1 MHQVLLTVS
10 VLLCLGGT
18 LSIGV
23 VSADQPSLPQPET
36 NELDANE
43 TATLWSK
50 SPNEC
55 PSGEEYHEQFG
66 EQRTALEGL
75 SDCTDISFAEPP
87 ETANIWTQSD
97 FESLSPGSAST
108 AVYPEH
114 ATTADGQWIS
124 DAHAT
129 VFAIQPATVVHQ
141 DSDETP
147 VYIAPQGDIYGFI
160 DYRVDVPE
168 GESTD
173 ARTVSWSLVEHE
185 ISDIRV
191 KQDETLI
198 HNTSDQHTPQLEY
211 ELTGSGS
218 TTLTLEADIDVKLER
233 AVTYHDSSG
242 TNTITET
249 RSENLT
255 VSDQHEVETYN
266 LTAAIYHAAYP
277 DGDNGVAIYQSQPW
291 HGYQLTEDG
300 DTVVRGVWR
309 YYTARDT
316 NWDTLIRASATET
329 EQRNSTAV
337 PVYVRAFP
345 SETGPR
351 ADPIREGPAI
361 EEVWGSESPSPNQTL
376 HDNVE
381 VDVIDEPYVRSYGV
395 AVRYDDIDRDHL
407 EVQGIVRGETA
418 ELVEPAG
425 GTERQ
430 IRKSNLSVEIVEQ
443 NESAATIAIEL
454 RDAETG
460 TPIELQNRVED
471 HPRYAP
477 IGTQV
482 RDGYISVGDTHVETN
497 SSGIATVTLAQP
509 GAYSV
514 AYHPGTWRTHDP
526 AYVGDGERLSWHPL
540 ATANGWFSLLVHVFW
555 LSLPFGMALYA
566 GLKLGSFLH
575 IPEGYNP

>member
-1 MHQVLLTVS
+1 MQQFLLIS
-10 VLLCLGGT
+10 VLLCLGGVI
-18 LSIGV
+18 LSTGI
-23 VSADQPSLPQPET
+23 VSANQPSPLETET
-36 NELDANE
+36 NELDDNE

-55 PSGEEYHEQFG
+55 PTDEEYYEQFG
-66 EQRTALEGL
+66 EHRTAIEGL

-87 ETANIWTQSD
+87 ETASIWTQSD
-97 FESLSPGSAST
+97 FESLSPGPAST
-108 AVYPEH
+108 AVYPDH
-114 ATTADGQWIS
+114 ATTADGRWIS

-129 VFAIQPATVVHQ
+129 VFAIQPSTIVHQ

-147 VYIAPQGDIYGFI
+147 VYVAPQGDLYGFI

-173 ARTVSWSLVEHE
+173 TRTVSWSLVEHE
-185 ISDIRV
+185 ISDTRV

-198 HNTSDQHTPQLEY
+198 HNTSDEHTPQLEY
-211 ELTGSGS
+211 ELNGSGS
-218 TTLTLEADIDVKLER
+218 TTLTLEADIEVELER
-233 AVTYHDSSG
+233 TVTRQNGSTTD
-242 TNTITET
+242 TLT
-249 RSENLT
+249 ENLT
-255 VSDQHEVETYN
+255 VSDQHELEIYN
-266 LTAAIYHAAYP
+266 LTASIYHAAYP

-291 HGYQLTEDG
+291 HGYELTEDG
-300 DTVVRGVWR
+300 DAVVRGVWR

-316 NWDTLIRASATET
+316 NWDTLIQASTTES
-329 EQRNSTAV
+329 ERQNSTAV

-351 ADPIREGPAI
+351 ADPIRDGPDI
-361 EEVWGSESPSPNQTL
+361 EEVWGSDSPSPNQTI
-376 HDNVE
+376 HEHVE
-381 VDVIDEPYVRSYGV
+381 VDVVDEPYVRSYGV
-395 AVRYDDIDRDHL
+395 AVRHDDIDRDHL

-418 ELVEPAG
+418 ELVEPASG
-425 GTERQ
+425 SERQ
-430 IRKSNLSVEIVEQ
+430 IRASNLSVEILEQ

-460 TPIELQNRVED
+460 TPIELQNRFED
-471 HPRYAP
+471 HRRFAP

-482 RDGYISVGDTHVETN
+482 RDGYISVGETRVETN
-497 SSGIATVTLAQP
+497 SSGIATVTLTQP

-526 AYVGDGERLSWHPL
+526 AYVGDVERVSWHPL
-540 ATANGWFSLLVHVFW
+540 ATANGWFTLLVQVFW
-555 LSLPFGMALYA
+555 LSLPFVAALYA

-575 IPEGYNP
+575 IPDGHNS

>member
-1 MHQVLLTVS
+1 MQQFLLTVS
-10 VLLCLGGT
+10 VLLCLGGVI
-18 LSIGV
+18 LSAGV
-23 VSADQPSLPQPET
+23 VSADQPSPPET
-36 NELDANE
+36 ETDEPDDNE

-55 PSGEEYHEQFG
+55 PSDEEYYEQFG
-66 EQRTALEGL
+66 EHRSALEGL

-87 ETANIWTQSD
+87 ETASIWTQSD

-108 AVYPEH
+108 AVYPDH
-114 ATTADGQWIS
+114 ATTADGRWIS

-129 VFAIQPATVVHQ
+129 VFAIQPATIVHQ

-147 VYIAPQGDIYGFI
+147 LYVAPQGDLYGFI

-173 ARTVSWSLVEHE
+173 TRTVSWSLVEHE
-185 ISDIRV
+185 ISDTRV

-198 HNTSDQHTPQLEY
+198 HNTSDEHTPQLEY
-211 ELTGSGS
+211 ELNGSGS
-218 TTLTLEADIDVKLER
+218 TTLTLEADIEVELER
-233 AVTYHDSSG
+233 TVTRQNGSTTD
-242 TNTITET
+242 TLT
-249 RSENLT
+249 ENLT
-255 VSDQHEVETYN
+255 VSDQHELEIYN
-266 LTAAIYHAAYP
+266 LTASIYHAAYP

-291 HGYQLTEDG
+291 HGYELTEDG
-300 DTVVRGVWR
+300 DAVVRGVWR

-316 NWDTLIRASATET
+316 NWDTLIQASTTES
-329 EQRNSTAV
+329 ERQNSTAV

-351 ADPIREGPAI
+351 ADPIRDGPDI
-361 EEVWGSESPSPNQTL
+361 EEVWGSDSSSPNQTI
-376 HDNVE
+376 HEHVE
-381 VDVIDEPYVRSYGV
+381 VDVVDEPYVRSYGV
-395 AVRYDDIDRDHL
+395 AVRHDDIDRDHL

-418 ELVEPAG
+418 ELVEPANG
-425 GTERQ
+425 SERQ
-430 IRKSNLSVEIVEQ
+430 IRASNLSVEILEQ

-460 TPIELQNRVED
+460 TPIELQNRFED
-471 HPRYAP
+471 HRRFAP

-482 RDGYISVGDTHVETN
+482 RDGYISVGETRVETN
-497 SSGIATVTLAQP
+497 SSGIATVTLTQP

-526 AYVGDGERLSWHPL
+526 AYVGDVERVSWHPL
-540 ATANGWFSLLVHVFW
+540 ATANGWFSLLVQVFW
-555 LSLPFGMALYA
+555 LSLPFVAVLYA

-575 IPEGYNP
+575 IPDGYNS

>member
-1 MHQVLLTVS
+1 M
-10 VLLCLGGT
+10 LCLGGVI
-18 LSIGV
+18 LSAGV
-23 VSADQPSLPQPET
+23 VSADQPSPPET
-36 NELDANE
+36 ETDEPDDNE

-55 PSGEEYHEQFG
+55 PSDEEYYEQFG
-66 EQRTALEGL
+66 EHRSALEGL

-87 ETANIWTQSD
+87 ETASIWTQSD

-108 AVYPEH
+108 AVYPDH
-114 ATTADGQWIS
+114 ATTADGRWIS

-129 VFAIQPATVVHQ
+129 VFAIQPATIVHQ

-147 VYIAPQGDIYGFI
+147 LYVAPQGDLYGFI

-173 ARTVSWSLVEHE
+173 TRTVSWSLVEHE
-185 ISDIRV
+185 ISDTRV

-198 HNTSDQHTPQLEY
+198 HNTSDEHTPQLEY
-211 ELTGSGS
+211 ELNGSGS
-218 TTLTLEADIDVKLER
+218 TTLTLEADIEVELER
-233 AVTYHDSSG
+233 TVTRQNGSTTD
-242 TNTITET
+242 TLT
-249 RSENLT
+249 ENLT
-255 VSDQHEVETYN
+255 VSDQRELEIYN
-266 LTAAIYHAAYP
+266 LTASIYHAAYP

-291 HGYQLTEDG
+291 HGYELTEDG
-300 DTVVRGVWR
+300 DAVVRGVWR

-316 NWDTLIRASATET
+316 NWDTLIQASTTES
-329 EQRNSTAV
+329 ERQNSTAV

-351 ADPIREGPAI
+351 ADPIRDGPDI
-361 EEVWGSESPSPNQTL
+361 EEVWGSDSPSPNRTI
-376 HDNVE
+376 HEHVE
-381 VDVIDEPYVRSYGV
+381 VDVVDEPYVRSYGV
-395 AVRYDDIDRDHL
+395 AVRHDDIDRDHL

-418 ELVEPAG
+418 ELVEPASG
-425 GTERQ
+425 SERQ
-430 IRKSNLSVEIVEQ
+430 IRASNLSVEILEQ
-443 NESAATIAIEL
+443 NESAATITIEL

-460 TPIELQNRVED
+460 TPIELQNRFED
-471 HPRYAP
+471 HRRFAP

-482 RDGYISVGDTHVETN
+482 RDGYISVGETRVETN
-497 SSGIATVTLAQP
+497 SSGIATVTLTQP

-526 AYVGDGERLSWHPL
+526 AYVGDVERVSWHPL
-540 ATANGWFSLLVHVFW
+540 ATANGWFTLLVQVFW
-555 LSLPFGMALYA
+555 LSLPFVAALYA

-575 IPEGYNP
+575 IPDGHNS

>member
-1 MHQVLLTVS
+1 M
-10 VLLCLGGT
+10 LCLGGVI
-18 LSIGV
+18 LSAGV
-23 VSADQPSLPQPET
+23 VSADQPSPPET
-36 NELDANE
+36 ETDEPDDNE

-55 PSGEEYHEQFG
+55 PSDEEYYEQFG
-66 EQRTALEGL
+66 EHRSALEGL

-87 ETANIWTQSD
+87 ETASIWTQSD

-108 AVYPEH
+108 AVYPDH
-114 ATTADGQWIS
+114 ATTADGRWIS

-129 VFAIQPATVVHQ
+129 VFAIQPATIVHQ

-147 VYIAPQGDIYGFI
+147 LYVAPQGDLYGFI

-173 ARTVSWSLVEHE
+173 TRTVSWSLVEHE
-185 ISDIRV
+185 ISDTRV

-198 HNTSDQHTPQLEY
+198 HNTSDEHTPQLEY
-211 ELTGSGS
+211 ELNGSGS
-218 TTLTLEADIDVKLER
+218 TTLTLEADIEVELER
-233 AVTYHDSSG
+233 TVTRQNGSTTD
-242 TNTITET
+242 TLT
-249 RSENLT
+249 ENLT
-255 VSDQHEVETYN
+255 VSDQHELEIYN
-266 LTAAIYHAAYP
+266 LTASIYHAAYP

-291 HGYQLTEDG
+291 HGYELTEDG
-300 DTVVRGVWR
+300 DAVVRGVWR

-316 NWDTLIRASATET
+316 NWDTLIQASTTES
-329 EQRNSTAV
+329 ERQNSTAV

-351 ADPIREGPAI
+351 ADPIRDGPDI
-361 EEVWGSESPSPNQTL
+361 EEVWGSDSSSPNQTI
-376 HDNVE
+376 HEHVE
-381 VDVIDEPYVRSYGV
+381 VDVVDEPYVRSYGV
-395 AVRYDDIDRDHL
+395 AVRHDDIDRDHL

-418 ELVEPAG
+418 ELVEPANG
-425 GTERQ
+425 SERQ
-430 IRKSNLSVEIVEQ
+430 IRASNLSVEILEQ

-460 TPIELQNRVED
+460 TPIELQNRFED
-471 HPRYAP
+471 HRRFAP

-482 RDGYISVGDTHVETN
+482 RDGYISVGETRVETN
-497 SSGIATVTLAQP
+497 SSGIATVTLTQP

-526 AYVGDGERLSWHPL
+526 AYVGDVERVSWHPL
-540 ATANGWFSLLVHVFW
+540 ATANGWFSLLVQVFW
-555 LSLPFGMALYA
+555 LSLPFVAVLYA

-575 IPEGYNP
+575 IPDGYNS